1 MELKDYWTTAAGKAA
16 FVTNATFQLIEHLCR
31 LLQLKEHSDNF
42 VDNCSREIVVLD
54 YLITSKQLIELFKNG
69 ENYERFSRKS
79 RIEEIVEGK
88 TADISR
94 DLYHKIMSRAK
105 DVTNVGSSFGMDL
118 SEKAMLAV

>member
-1 MELKDYWTTAAGKAA
+1 MSSTVD
-16 FVTNATFQLIEHLCR
+16 LIEHLYK
-31 LLQLKEHSDNF
+31 LLHLREHQDSFIESN
-42 VDNCSREIVVLD
+42 NKEIVILD

-94 DLYHKIMSRAK
+94 QLYYKIMGRAK
-105 DVTNVGSSFGMDL
+105 EVTTLSGSAFGFEL
-118 SEKAMLAV
+118 